1 MADDVTMQPDG
12 ANPASPDPNT
22 PLQIP
27 ELTELDM
34 LSNKIVELEKSVEQ
48 FRDQLLRKAAE
59 FENYKKRV
67 ENDYAS
73 VVKYSNEH
81 LIESL
86 LPVIDDFERSLKASR
101 TKAEEGS
108 IEQQTGEENSILRG
122 IELIYNKFTKI
133 LEKQGVKSFEV
144 VGKPF
149 DPHLHDALLQ
159 IPNNSVPPLTVLEE
173 VDKGYM
179 LHDKVVR
186 HAKVVVS
193 AETNNSQEK
202 IQN

>member
-1 MADDVTMQPDG
+1 MADDVTMQPD
-12 ANPASPDPNT
+12 AENPASPDPNI

-34 LSNKIVELEKSVEQ
+34 LSNKIVELEKSIEQ
-48 FRDQLLRKAAE
+48 LKDQLLRKAAE

-73 VVKYSNEH
+73 VVKYSNES

-101 TKAEEGS
+101 AKAESG
-108 IEQQTGEENSILRG
+108 QVDQPGGDENSIIRG
-122 IELIYNKFTKI
+122 IELVYNKFTKI
-133 LEKQGVKSFEV
+133 LEKLGVKSFDV

-159 IPNNSVPPLTVLEE
+159 IPNNTVPPHTVLEE
-173 VDKGYM
+173 VEKGYT
-179 LHDKVVR
+179 LHDKVIR

-193 AETNNSQEK
+193 ADQSDGQEE